1 MQKVVLARE
10 FESAP
15 RLLVVAQPTRG
26 LDVGASEFVQGQILA
41 AADRGCAVLLISS
54 ELSEIL
60 ALSDRIG
67 VMFRG
72 RMVGIIRRDAAA
84 ESEIGM
90 MMSGVT
96 AEAS

>member
-1 MQKVVLARE
+1 
-10 FESAP
+10 
-15 RLLVVAQPTRG
+15 
-26 LDVGASEFVQGQILA
+26 
-41 AADRGCAVLLISS
+41 LISS